1 MGRCPSLGLLI
12 IADGIYDRIRTK
24 SDGVDLSDGSVD
36 CALVPHDRSNYP
48 TTQASYFSVGFCWQA
63 RSNEHAAWSPRQIV
77 IPFKRPNAAQSCGSA
92 IK

>member
-48 TTQASYFSVGFCWQA
+48 TTQASYFQSNFVGK
-63 RSNEHAAWSPRQIV
+63 HAVTSTPLGALG
-77 IPFKRPNAAQSCGSA
+77 K
-92 IK
+92 